1 MRTSLAIVALSA
13 LTAVSAQRKVFTAAD
28 INVATVSVNQRGK
41 SIGRIVLSSVA
52 IRLCRMITATE
63 H

>member
-1 MRTSLAIVALSA
+1 MRTSLAVVALSA

-41 SIGRIVLSSVA
+41 SIGRNDA
-52 IRLCRMITATE
+52 IICGNQALPPNYN